1 MEQDKLPCGAVLS
14 PDGVCDREVF
24 ERVWRRVMPEDRP
37 DCPFTLEPGG
47 RAAPAAASNPSNP
60 CVTPGADPCAAPP
73 DPEPDPCA
81 AMPLPDMFV
90 PDPCC
95 APPALVEPACPQPRM
110 EAAEDG
116 VPCLGSSSAVYG
128 AQLQAFIDSE
138 LCDWR
143 TYQLLARRAQSG
155 GARVLST
162 IAADERR
169 HAKRLSTAYFLISGV
184 RYLPVDRA
192 QPIPVGTFLGAL
204 RDRFAE
210 EQRGEAAY
218 LAAAEECTD
227 PCLRE
232 LYVELAGDEN
242 AHAWLLRGVLEQ
254 LC

>member
-37 DCPFTLEPGG
+37 DCPFTLVPGG

-192 QPIPVGTFLGAL
+192 QPMPVGTFLGAL